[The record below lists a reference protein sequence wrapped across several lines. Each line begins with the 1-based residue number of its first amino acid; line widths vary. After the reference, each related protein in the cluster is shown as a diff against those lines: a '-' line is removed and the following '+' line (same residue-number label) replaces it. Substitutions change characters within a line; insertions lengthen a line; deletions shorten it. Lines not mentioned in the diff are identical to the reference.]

1 MLFDTYDRQFNYV
14 RLSITDVCNFKCN
27 YCLPDGYQKQ
37 AKNSFLNVQEITNLA
52 HALRAVGVSKIRITG
67 GEPSLRKDLPTIIH
81 TLKHTAKIPTVALTT
96 NGHRLKEQVQSWFDA
111 GLDQLNVSIDSLH
124 PSQFNLITGSQKLQA
139 ILDGLDKAVTLGFS
153 QIKVNVVLLRQFNV
167 SEFSDFLAWVKDK
180 PMTLRFI
187 ELMQTGD
194 NVAFY
199 QEQHVRAAALEQQIN
214 QSGWVRK
221 LRANDAGPANE
232 YQHPEYLGQIGF
244 ITPYGDEFCSTCNRM
259 RISATGKLHTCLFSE
274 EGLDARELMQ
284 HPNQQEALQQWLIQQ
299 AYHKKAT
306 HELHEERT
314 GATTHLAMLGG

>member
-1 MLFDTYDRQFNYV
+1 MLFDTHDRQFNYV

-81 TLKHTAKIPTVALTT
+81 TLKHAAKIPTVALTS
-96 NGHRLKEQVQSWFDA
+96 NGYRLKEQVQSWFDA

-284 HPNQQEALQQWLIQQ
+284 HPNQQEALQQWLIKQ